1 VVLSRREEAMPD
13 PLTAAYDP
21 FADEVL
27 ASPFAAYRELR
38 DRCPVHHHA
47 AFGERGFYT
56 LARHDDVVDLFK
68 DTGRWSAD
76 WGQGPIYVKEGGLKS
91 DPPEHTTYRRLVTGA
106 FTAARTA
113 QLEPFVRETASALI
127 DAFAADG
134 ATDLIAAYGAP
145 LPMNVIVHVLGVP
158 NDRGAEFKQWSDE
171 FMAGQNSADPAV
183 QGAARAKI
191 DAYFAAELARRR
203 ALLAAQPGAAATDV
217 LPDDV
222 LTSLLAAR
230 DDDGEPFSDEQLL
243 PLLLLLLV
251 GGIETT
257 TSLIGSLVGRL
268 LELGLWERTAADP
281 DLWDAAIEESLRFD
295 PPVLGLFRTAKGDQT
310 VNGVVIPDE
319 CKVHGLYA
327 SANRDP
333 QVWDDPDTFRLDRP
347 ASDARRHLSFGVGI
361 WFCPGAALAR
371 LEARVT
377 LELLAARLPHLRLA
391 GPPGRKPSFM
401 MWGPDEL
408 PLAWDVP

>member
-1 VVLSRREEAMPD
+1 M
-13 PLTAAYDP
+13 
-21 FADEVL
+21 
-27 ASPFAAYRELR
+27 
-38 DRCPVHHHA
+38 HHHDG
-47 AFGERGFYT
+47 FGERGFYT

-91 DPPEHTTYRRLVTGA
+91 DPPEHTTYRRLVVGA

-113 QLEPFVRETASALI
+113 QLEPFVRATATELI

-134 ATDLIAAYGAP
+134 STELIGSYGAP

-158 NDRGAEFKQWSDE
+158 NDRGAEFKQWSDD

-191 DAYFAAELARRR
+191 DAYFSGELGRRR
-203 ALLAAQPGAAATDV
+203 ELLAANPDAAATDV

-222 LTSLLAAR
+222 VTSLLLARHDDGDRVQRRAAAAPAPAAAR
-230 DDDGEPFSDEQLL
+230 RRDRDDHVADRQP
-243 PLLLLLLV
+243 
-251 GGIETT
+251 
-257 TSLIGSLVGRL
+257 R
-268 LELGLWERTAADP
+268 RTAARARAVGAGRRRSEPLGRGDRGEPALRPAGARPVPHGQRRP
-281 DLWDAAIEESLRFD
+281 DR
-295 PPVLGLFRTAKGDQT
+295 GGRR
-310 VNGVVIPDE
+310 IPDE
-319 CKVHGLYA
+319 CKVEGLYA

-333 QVWDDPDTFRLDRP
+333 DVWDDPDAFRLDRSP
-347 ASDARRHLSFGVGI
+347 SEARRHLSFGVGI

-371 LEARVT
+371 LEARIT
-377 LELLAARLPHLRLA
+377 LELLAARLPNLRLA

-408 PLAWDVP
+408 PLAWDPR

>member
-1 VVLSRREEAMPD
+1 MPD
-13 PLTAAYDP
+13 PLNTSYDP
-21 FADEVL
+21 FAPGVL
-27 ASPFAAYRELR
+27 ASPFDAYTELR
-38 DRCPVHHHA
+38 ARCPVHHHA
-47 AFGERGFYT
+47 GFGERGFYT
-56 LARHDDVVDLFK
+56 LARHDDVVGLFK

-91 DPPEHTTYRRLVTGA
+91 DPPEHTTYRRLVVGA

-113 QLEPFVRETASALI
+113 QLEPFVRETAAALV

-134 ATDLIAAYGAP
+134 SVDLIGAYGAP

-171 FMAGQNSADPAV
+171 FMAGQNSADPDV

-191 DAYFAAELARRR
+191 DAYFAAELQRRR
-203 ALLAAQPGAAATDV
+203 ELLTANSHAAATDV

-222 LTSLLAAR
+222 VTSLLLAR
-230 DDDGEPFSDEQLL
+230 DEDGNPFTDEQLL

-257 TSLIGSLVGRL
+257 TSLIGSLIGRL
-268 LELGLWERTAADP
+268 LELGLWKRVSGAPE
-281 DLWDAAIEESLRFD
+281 LWDAAIEESLRFD
-295 PPVLGLFRTAKGDQT
+295 PPVLGLFRTAQGDQE
-310 VNGVVIPDE
+310 VGDVEIPDE
-319 CKVHGLYA
+319 CKVQGLYA

-333 QVWDDPDTFRLDRP
+333 AVWDDAESFRLDRRP
-347 ASDARRHLSFGVGI
+347 ADARRHLSFGVGI

-377 LELLAARLPHLRLA
+377 LELLAARLPNLRLV
-391 GPPGRKPSFM
+391 GTPTRKPSFM

-408 PLAWDVP
+408 PLAWDAR